1 MPISRSA
8 LLTIIAAAISAYA
21 SWLVVHHATPIDRAL
36 PFIAIVIGVVAAMTS
51 ETILMAIPLL
61 MAAEI
66 AIADERM
73 RLISFGLVIGV
84 AFAASLLIKARELT
98 FAQAATIA
106 VAAILILRWIPLH
119 EVHFGREI
127 FLLII
132 AIGIVAAYGSTPF
145 AVAIAVAVTLLTS
158 AIPLRTLLFPM
169 AVLVIGAVLQLA
181 GMLPLRADVTGASL
195 TCLMLIFFAWSGAFA
210 RAWPIVVRGVK
221 STERV
226 PVRISLAANQSA
238 ELDVPHEAT
247 ALILSGANVPRL
259 KRGTMLGRIDPGNIP
274 VRIGDV
280 SDWGV
285 LRREHFYSSHNP
297 RPRDPAGLLRDY
309 GYAAWIDGA
318 GRLPLPRS
326 RKVRITADPALAP
339 NARLQIDAFE
349 LEGR

>member
-1 MPISRSA
+1 MPIRRSA

-36 PFIAIVIGVVAAMTS
+36 PFIAIVIGVVAAITS

-84 AFAASLLIKARELT
+84 AVAASLLIKARELT
-98 FAQAATIA
+98 FARAATIA

-127 FLLII
+127 LLLII

-145 AVAIAVAVTLLTS
+145 AVAIAVAVTLLTP
-158 AIPLRTLLFPM
+158 AIPLRTLLLPM
-169 AVLVIGAVLQLA
+169 AVLIIGAVLQLA
-181 GMLPLRADVTGASL
+181 GMPRLRADVTGASL

-210 RAWPIVVRGVK
+210 RALPIVVRGVK

-226 PVRISLAANQSA
+226 PVRISLAANQST
-238 ELDVPHEAT
+238 ELDVPPAAT

-259 KRGTMLGRIDPGNIP
+259 KRGTLLGRIDPGNIP

-285 LRREHFYSSHNP
+285 LRREHFYSSRNR

-318 GRLPLPRS
+318 GRMPLPRG
-326 RKVRITADPALAP
+326 RTVRITADPALAP

-349 LEGR
+349 LERR